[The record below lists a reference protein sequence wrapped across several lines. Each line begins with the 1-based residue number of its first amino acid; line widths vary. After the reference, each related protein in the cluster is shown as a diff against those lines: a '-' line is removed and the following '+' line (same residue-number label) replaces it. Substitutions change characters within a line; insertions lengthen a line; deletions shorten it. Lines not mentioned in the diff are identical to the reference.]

1 MNKHVARVLIS
12 FASAVAIA
20 ATVATSAAAAPTT
33 KPPQAS
39 ATAPGRAALEA
50 DIARMAQAADGEVGV
65 LARHLETGLTLS
77 MNDKEAFPMASTFK
91 VAVAGTVL
99 TKVDKGQ
106 LTLDQLIAVDPK
118 HVLSSEG
125 IAEIF
130 PFPGVSAS
138 VHNLIES
145 MLTRSDNTATNVL
158 TELAGGPAAVTAWVK
173 GLGVEGMRIDGDTNG
188 IVGRFF
194 GVSSANGTVEAQL
207 KQAVAANPALEAL
220 GDKPNASFDDDPRDT
235 ATPESMVLLLT
246 KIIEG
251 HALSAASTDV
261 LLGSMERCI
270 TGLKRLRGQLPA
282 GTDVKDKTGTIGG
295 TVNDVGIITLPNGR
309 GRVVIAVYIK
319 KSRKPVEEREQVIAA
334 IARSVYDYMLIESAN
349 R

>member
-1 MNKHVARVLIS
+1 MNNYFSGVLTS
-12 FASAVAIA
+12 FASALIVA
-20 ATVATSAAAAPTT
+20 ATVVTPAVAAPAS
-33 KPPQAS
+33 KPAS
-39 ATAPGRAALEA
+39 GATAAHAALEA
-50 DIARMAQAADGEVGV
+50 EIARLAQGAEGEVGV
-65 LARHLETGLTLS
+65 LARHLETGLTVS

-106 LTLDQLIAVDPK
+106 LTLDQLVAVDPK
-118 HVLSSEG
+118 HRLSSEG
-125 IAEIF
+125 ITEIF

-173 GLGVEGMRIDGDTNG
+173 GLGVEGMRIDGDTNE

-194 GVSSANGTVEAQL
+194 GVSPANGSVEEQL
-207 KQAVAANPALEAL
+207 KKAIAANPALEGL
-220 GDKPNASFDDDPRDT
+220 EDKPNPSFDDDPRDT
-235 ATPESMVLLLT
+235 ATPGSMVLLLT
-246 KIIEG
+246 KIVEG

-270 TGLKRLRGQLPA
+270 TGLKRLRGELPA
-282 GTDVKDKTGTIGG
+282 GVDVKDKTGTIGG

-319 KSRKPVEEREQVIAA
+319 KSRKPVEAREHVIAE
-334 IARSVYDYMLIESAN
+334 IARSVYDYMLVESAN